1 MTHSW
6 SNAASS
12 AEVTIPEPAAEKPT
26 RQLEG
31 FAVCSGVW
39 ASAIPFPSPLAYSFS
54 YTLRYPAGLV
64 VVDLGWNSDA
74 AWDAFCRGLTRA
86 GGSLDEVIGVVA
98 THAHPDHYGLAPR
111 IREHTGA
118 WIGTHP
124 AERSQIR
131 VDELERRERVAAIGR
146 WLRECGVP
154 GTVLADLRD
163 ELTRLDAVLPTVKP
177 DILLTDG
184 AAVPGTGGRLM
195 ALHTPGHTPG
205 SLCFHETERDLVFT
219 GDHVLPKV
227 TPNVARRPGSDPDP
241 LRDFVSS
248 LGRLRHLPDSVTAL
262 PGHEWP
268 FDRLTDRL
276 DAIDAHH
283 HTRLVEIEHAVR
295 QGCGTVWEVAQAVT
309 WARPFPAFTP
319 RSLRSALA
327 ETYAHLVRLAAD
339 GRLVQRPGP
348 PERWDL

>member
-1 MTHSW
+1 MR
-6 SNAASS
+6 
-12 AEVTIPEPAAEKPT
+12 EPSPVHAAEKPA
-26 RQLEG
+26 RRLDG
-31 FAVCSGVW
+31 FAVRSGVW

-64 VVDLGWNSDA
+64 VVDLGWNSDD
-74 AWDAFCRGLTRA
+74 AWEAFCQGLTRA

-111 IREHTGA
+111 IRENAGA

-124 AERSQIR
+124 AERAQIR
-131 VDELERRERVAAIGR
+131 VDESERRERVTAIGH
-146 WLRECGVP
+146 WLQECGVP
-154 GTVLADLRD
+154 AAVRADLRD
-163 ELTRLDAVLPTVKP
+163 ELTRLDAVLPSAAP
-177 DILLTDG
+177 DILLADG
-184 AAVPGTGGRLM
+184 AKVPGTQGRLV

-205 SLCFHETERDLVFT
+205 SVCFHETERDLIFT

-241 LRDFVSS
+241 LHDFMFS
-248 LGRLRHLPDSVTAL
+248 LGRLRELPDSLTAL

-276 DAIDAHH
+276 DAIGAHH
-283 HTRLVEIEHAVR
+283 HSRLAEIEQAVH
-295 QGCGTVWEVAQAVT
+295 QGGCTVWEVAQAVT
-309 WARPFPAFTP
+309 WARPFRDFTP

-327 ETYAHLVRLAAD
+327 ETYAHLVRLTND
-339 GRLVQRPGP
+339 GRLVQWPGRPV
-348 PERWDL
+348 RWDA